1 MVTKCKLELKTKTM
15 IIEDDRALEQ
25 VKKVGSCAVGDKEVI
40 KLCRLILISRNI
52 IKCQSIG

>member
-40 KLCRLILISRNI
+40 KLCRSNSILRKMMKS
-52 IKCQSIG
+52 QSIG